1 MMKIKMHRPK
11 DYYIRKLLPLCL
23 FFVMLS
29 AGIIPSP
36 VYAQKADSIEALKK
50 HFEQSGGNKH
60 RKAGLQLVEAYVQ
73 KHQLDSAEQVIRLLL
88 NESGIRNNARQLARL
103 YYKLGDIQYYKNLYD
118 KADRT
123 YRRAQ
128 NYALR
133 AGDTATYIDLLVERG
148 YIYDYWQKNDS
159 TLALMNRAV
168 TLADKTGYLKGLGR
182 ASLMIGNIYYGMNR
196 YRKALEYYRKTLDAA
211 RRINN
216 RFGMAVAYQN
226 IGICHLYLKDYDK
239 AVENLQKSIELLRQL
254 PRGKVPLGN
263 AYADMAVI
271 YSRMGKPAK
280 TREYLQRAMR
290 LFKKYGTDE
299 DRAIGYNVS
308 AECLS
313 NLGRYNESN
322 RYLDSAIAIARKT
335 GFGLMLQKSYKA
347 YAQNLRKMNRP
358 NAAFDTL
365 TGYIRIKDSLQ
376 AEKFHKQ
383 LAELDSRYHSLEKQ
397 RRIEQLQHRQY
408 LDRLHFRM
416 LLGGSLALLLIV
428 GLSAYG
434 YAQKRKRKQ
443 KLMEAEKEK
452 AEILARSL
460 NEQLELKNKQLTIH
474 ALNMLQKNQLLSEI
488 LKEISHIHAQNPSE
502 TDKLLTDLR
511 HKIKRLLS
519 SDKDWETFKIYFE
532 QVNKDFVRRLREL
545 QPALS
550 DNDIRL
556 ATLLRLNMTNKEIAS
571 ILNITYQSVRNAQY
585 RLKTKLGLAVGENIR
600 EFLSR
605 L

>member
-1 MMKIKMHRPK
+1 MMKIQMRRPK
-11 DYYIRKLLPLCL
+11 NFSIRKFL
-23 FFVMLS
+23 FLYLIMLS
-29 AGIIPSP
+29 AGMFPSP
-36 VYAQKADSIEALKK
+36 VYAQKSDSIQALKI
-50 HFEQSGGNKH
+50 HFEQSSGNKH
-60 RKAGLQLVEAYVQ
+60 LQAGLHLVEVYVR
-73 KHQLDSAEQVIRLLL
+73 KHQLDSAENLIHQILR
-88 NESGIRNNARQLARL
+88 ESDIRNNTLQLARL
-103 YYKLGDIQYYKNLYD
+103 YYKLGDIQYFKNHYAD
-118 KADRT
+118 ADRI
-123 YRRAQ
+123 YRKAQ
-128 NYALR
+128 DYALR

-159 TLALMNRAV
+159 TLALMNKAV
-168 TLADKTGYLKGLGR
+168 TLANKTGYLKGLAR
-182 ASLMIGNIYYGMNR
+182 ASLMIGNLYYGMNR
-196 YRKALEYYRKTLDAA
+196 YDKALEYYRKTLDAA
-211 RRINN
+211 RRISN

-226 IGICHLYLKDYDK
+226 VGICHLYLKNYDK
-239 AVENLQKSIELLRQL
+239 AIENLQKSIEILHQL
-254 PRGKVPLGN
+254 PQGKVPLGN
-263 AYADMAVI
+263 AYADMAII
-271 YSRMGKPAK
+271 YSRLGNVPK
-280 TREYLQRAMR
+280 TYEYLKQGMDLLKR
-290 LFKKYGTDE
+290 YGTDE

-308 AECLS
+308 AECMT
-313 NLGRYNESN
+313 NLGRYAQSN

-335 GFGLMLQKSYKA
+335 GFGLMLQKSYKG
-347 YAQNLRKMNRP
+347 YALNLRKMNRAG
-358 NAAFDTL
+358 AAFDTIL
-365 TGYIRIKDSLQ
+365 QYIRIKDSLR
-376 AEKFHKQ
+376 AEKFHRQ
-383 LAELDSRYHSLEKQ
+383 LAELDSRYRNLEKQ

-408 LDRLHFRM
+408 LDRLHFRI
-416 LLGGSLALLLIV
+416 LLGSSLGLILFI

-488 LKEISHIHAQNPSE
+488 LKEISYIHAQNPSE
-502 TDKLLTDLR
+502 TDKLLTDLH

-532 QVNKDFVRRLREL
+532 QVNKDFVSHLREI

-585 RLKTKLGLAVGENIR
+585 RLKNKLGLAQGESIR